1 MAGGWGGGV
10 SKSGWSREK
19 LRCKE
24 LQSLNSEFTRKE
36 EEGEESQESPG
47 VSVLESKIKGSP
59 FSQTEKWR
67 RRKQVRNDQ

>member
-1 MAGGWGGGV
+1 MAGGG
-10 SKSGWSREK
+10 SKSGWSGEK

-36 EEGEESQESPG
+36 EEREESQESPG

-59 FSQTEKWR
+59 FSPTEKR
-67 RRKQVRNDQ
+67 RGRKQVRDD